1 FSSISTFSL
10 SSFSLC
16 STLSTHLFILFSSS
30 CSSSTSSCCCLLEI
44 FSSIVACDSLTMNL
58 SRAPL

>member
-1 FSSISTFSL
+1 SSISTFSL

-16 STLSTHLFILFSSS
+16 SALSTHSSILFSIS
-30 CSSSTSSCCCLLEI
+30 CNSSTSSCCCSLKI